1 MDWSRTSLTV
11 KLFISYLLVVAV
23 GSITLFVAADFAGPY
38 LFTHAMMAF
47 ATPSPS
53 ARAATSHLLQQVQQ
67 LFTVTMLQTH
77 LLAVA
82 FATLAALAVSLFI
95 ARQVVRPLQAMLV
108 ATERIAAGHYAERV
122 VVPAAS
128 WGDEIGQLAASF
140 NAMAAALEQ
149 NERRRLELIADVAHE
164 LRTPIATLEGYLEGI
179 LDGVF
184 EPSPALLGQ
193 LHDEAGRLH
202 RLVDDL
208 QELSRAE
215 ARQLSLSLQ
224 SVSPASI
231 VHASIDRLRPL
242 FADKGLTLTVTAP
255 PDLPAVR
262 ADSDRVIQVL
272 TNLLTNALRYTPQ
285 PGHVHVSVTRGRG
298 TVEFSVQDS
307 GIGFAPEQ
315 ATHLFDRFYRADRS
329 RARQLGGSGI
339 GLTIARALV
348 EGMGGQISAASE
360 GPDKGST
367 FTFTLPAE
375 G

>member
-1 MDWSRTSLTV
+1 
-11 KLFISYLLVVAV
+11 
-23 GSITLFVAADFAGPY
+23 
-38 LFTHAMMAF
+38 
-47 ATPSPS
+47 
-53 ARAATSHLLQQVQQ
+53 
-67 LFTVTMLQTH
+67 MLQTH

-122 VVPAAS
+122 VVPTAS

-164 LRTPIATLEGYLEGI
+164 LRTPIATLEGYLEGM

-215 ARQLSLSLQ
+215 ARQLSFSLQ
-224 SVSPASI
+224 SVPPASI
-231 VHASIDRLRPL
+231 VHASVDRLRPL
-242 FADKGLTLTVTAP
+242 FADKGLTLTVTTP
-255 PDLPAVR
+255 PDLPAVH

-285 PGHVHVSVTRGRG
+285 PGHVHVSVTRGCG
-298 TVEFSVQDS
+298 TVEFSVRDS
-307 GIGFAPEQ
+307 GIGFTPEQ